1 MSFVINNNILPN
13 ELIIKKDNNIINN
26 DFIKKINF
34 TGNVDISLNAED
46 NTEININ
53 ITGSSASETD
63 IFLRVPD
70 GYTDAEIRSL
80 MESILEDGEIVEGIT
95 TL

>member
-53 ITGSSASETD
+53 ITGSSASD
-63 IFLRVPD
+63 SYISVNVPNT
-70 GYTDAEIRSL
+70 YTVQQIQSL
-80 MESILEDGEIVEGIT
+80 MDEILTDGESVQGIT
-95 TL
+95 ST